1 MTILVLCPIPVEYA
15 ACRETLALRDLP
27 SLAGCRLSRGTIG
40 SCEIHALESGPGK
53 ARAASAAASGIQ
65 RFSPDAVLDT
75 GSCAGIEPGSVIG
88 EIVIA
93 RECYETDISGSC
105 FPRRSIP
112 EMRLASAFSFLPA
125 EISERLQKE
134 AVELG
139 ETSGLRVRLGI
150 QACGEYLIHSS
161 QMRSELYRLFQAA
174 AGNWETAGVFVAAL
188 KSALPP
194 LSLRVVTDLGDR
206 DALRDFRRNVKPRS
220 RALYGY
226 LAALVAYGWFDRLLE
241 QWGCLE
247 RIVLD
252 GIPAAVLP

>member
-1 MTILVLCPIPVEYA
+1 MKLLVLCPIPVEYA
-15 ACRETLALRDLP
+15 ACRETLSLRDLP

-53 ARAASAAASGIQ
+53 ARAANAAASGIQ
-65 RFSPDAVLDT
+65 RFSPDVVLDT

-88 EIVIA
+88 EIVVA

-125 EISERLQKE
+125 EVSERLQKE

-139 ETSGLRVRLGI
+139 ETNGLRVRLGT
-150 QACGEYLIHSS
+150 QACGEYLINTA

-188 KSALPP
+188 KNALPT

-220 RALYGY
+220 RVLYGY
-226 LAALVAYGWFDRLLE
+226 LAALVEYGWFDRLLE
-241 QWGCLE
+241 HWGCLE